1 MCICVLTCVCVCVY
15 VTRGANYFPLSL
27 QRLYLVGSSTG
38 GTTYNVL
45 KIDRTEPYALKIHDD
60 GIDYSLSEL
69 DQLLKMIHFGNKSY
83 ATRGV
88 EQVQSSFGIVGMYS
102 ITENWGQS
110 LK

>member
-1 MCICVLTCVCVCVY
+1 MCAYVYVCMHICVHVIQ
-15 VTRGANYFPLSL
+15 GADHFVLSF

-88 EQVQSSFGIVGMYS
+88 EQVQSSFGIVGMY
-102 ITENWGQS
+102 
-110 LK
+110 